1 MKVKYLSLMALI
13 VLGVSP
19 FLLGCPGTTMVKV
32 DYSPTTGKKNLLASI
47 PPVKIKLLNIA
58 DRREGKG
65 LTLVGH
71 REAAFGVSMGD
82 VYSER
87 PVFEIIQKAIQS
99 EFISSGHTIVT
110 EKEDFIIKG
119 EIRNFWV
126 KTDTTALYWDVIGEV
141 SIVLEVIEP
150 GAVSGVVLGPYSAR
164 KVERTYVNPSEAIMN
179 RLLGAS
185 LNSVIQEMS
194 SDPKLIAEL
203 KKQ

>member
-1 MKVKYLSLMALI
+1 
-13 VLGVSP
+13 
-19 FLLGCPGTTMVKV
+19 
-32 DYSPTTGKKNLLASI
+32 
-47 PPVKIKLLNIA
+47 
-58 DRREGKG
+58 
-65 LTLVGH
+65 
-71 REAAFGVSMGD
+71 MGD

-99 EFISSGHTIVT
+99 EFISRGHTIVT

-150 GAVSGVVLGPYSAR
+150 GAASGVVLDPYSAR
-164 KVERTYVNPSEAIMN
+164 KVERTYVNPSETIMN

-194 SDPKLIAEL
+194 SDPRLIAEL
-203 KKQ
+203 KKK

>member
-1 MKVKYLSLMALI
+1 MALI
-13 VLGVSP
+13 VLGVSS
-19 FLLGCPGTTMVKV
+19 FLLGCPGSTRVKV
-32 DYSPTTGKKNLLASI
+32 DYSPTTAKENLLVSI

-58 DRREGKG
+58 DRREGEVQPI
-65 LTLVGH
+65 LVGH
-71 REAAFGVSMGD
+71 RTAAFGVSMGD

-99 EFISSGHTIVT
+99 EFISRGHTIVT

-150 GAVSGVVLGPYSAR
+150 GAASGVVLGPYSAR
-164 KVERTYVNPSEAIMN
+164 KVERTYVNPSETIMN

-194 SDPKLIAEL
+194 SDPRLIAEL
-203 KKQ
+203 KKK